1 MNFNKRSASRAAED
15 EGNFPVAILPQSSA
29 TDNVRQQVTWG
40 SGNEISMSNGVPD
53 ATPSSTFGADA
64 GREGGESHRV
74 SSSPSVPAQRRLAA
88 DALPLFVDLHRSL
101 ADDVAS
107 TSDRYQRLYLKG
119 RPLCS

>member
-15 EGNFPVAILPQSSA
+15 EGNLPVAIPQNST
-29 TDNVRQQVTWG
+29 TDNERQQVTWG

-53 ATPSSTFGADA
+53 ATLSSTFRA

-74 SSSPSVPAQRRLAA
+74 SSGPSVPAQRRLAA

-107 TSDRYQRLYLKG
+107 TSDRYQRLYMIG